1 MNQQFETVRNIKT
14 GTTGW
19 VACRY
24 NRTND
29 GKAIVEVITGAPR
42 NQHWL
47 ASNVEAA

>member
-1 MNQQFETVRNIKT
+1 MTYETVRNTKS
-14 GTTGW
+14 GKTGW
-19 VACRY
+19 VVERY

-29 GKAIVEVITGAPR
+29 GKAIVEVIAGAGR